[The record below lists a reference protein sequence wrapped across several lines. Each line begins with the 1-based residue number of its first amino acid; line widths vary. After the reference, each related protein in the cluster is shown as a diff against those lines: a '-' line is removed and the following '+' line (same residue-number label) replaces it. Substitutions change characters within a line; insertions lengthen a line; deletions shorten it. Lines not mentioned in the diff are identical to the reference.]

1 MKQIL
6 FLVCSISV
14 LFMACSASKKGK
26 NSLIS
31 QGLTGKITELSGN
44 QMPLADAPKPVPK
57 GILTTLYV
65 YESTLRSQVQSV
77 GNAPIYTS
85 IATKRVASVD
95 TDSTGNY
102 TVTLPPGSYSLFVK
116 LGDQF
121 YANLFNEK
129 DQIALFTVEEGRLTT
144 ANLTVSVKA
153 KF

>member
-6 FLVCSISV
+6 FLVCSISF
-14 LFMACSASKKGK
+14 LLMACSSSKKTK
-26 NSLIS
+26 NTAIT

-44 QMPLADAPKPVPK
+44 QMPMADAPKPVPK

-65 YESTLRSQVQSV
+65 YESTYRSQVQPV
-77 GNAPIYTS
+77 GDAPIYTS

-95 TDSTGNY
+95 TDSAGNY
-102 TVTLPPGSYSLFVK
+102 TISLPPGAYSVFVK
-116 LGDQF
+116 LGDKF

-129 DQIALFTVEEGRLTT
+129 YQIALFTVEEGKLTT
-144 ANLTVSVKA
+144 ANLTVSDKA